1 MKIINST
8 TRPINNIH
16 YICMHIGG
24 SPVTC
29 YVINGKDGS
38 LLIDTGFYFCCD
50 RLREW
55 LSQFNIRH
63 ILLTH
68 AHVDHDF
75 NAAKLRKST
84 GAQILLSEK
93 DVPLIGNY
101 RSQPVKATMRKYRLR
116 NVQQNV
122 CGGMKLFSTRPY
134 SPDIVIKPQDSGIL
148 RSLGYD
154 ADIVPLPGHTL
165 GSVGVLADGVLYCG
179 DAFTAIWGRPDITP
193 HAASLKAMRHSLK
206 RILKISPQWLAT
218 GHGLPV
224 SMDKARPVIINY
236 LSERS
241 LI

>member
-1 MKIINST
+1 
-8 TRPINNIH
+8 
-16 YICMHIGG
+16 
-24 SPVTC
+24 
-29 YVINGKDGS
+29 
-38 LLIDTGFYFCCD
+38 
-50 RLREW
+50 
-55 LSQFNIRH
+55 
-63 ILLTH
+63 
-68 AHVDHDF
+68 
-75 NAAKLRKST
+75 
-84 GAQILLSEK
+84 
-93 DVPLIGNY
+93 
-101 RSQPVKATMRKYRLR
+101 
-116 NVQQNV
+116 
-122 CGGMKLFSTRPY
+122 
-134 SPDIVIKPQDSGIL
+134 
-148 RSLGYD
+148 GYD